1 MVPFLFYRNSNF
13 ETVLL
18 LRIIGH
24 FVCNFQNL
32 DPKAK
37 MSYRRPPQDVDR
49 MTSLRVD
56 NLPYRTHPE
65 DLKPLFD
72 KFGDLGDIYM
82 PTERGTGRSRGF
94 AFVRFYDK
102 RDAEDAMDELNGR
115 AYDGRDLRI
124 RLDEGRPRFNARGGG
139 GGGRGGYGDRRGSGG
154 RDRSDSRDRYRRRS
168 RSRSDSRDRRR
179 ERSRSDSR
187 GRRDRSG
194 SKDRSRSR
202 SRS

>member
-1 MVPFLFYRNSNF
+1 MPF
-13 ETVLL
+13 
-18 LRIIGH
+18 
-24 FVCNFQNL
+24 
-32 DPKAK
+32 
-37 MSYRRPPQDVDR
+37 RRPPQDVER

-72 KFGDLGDIYM
+72 KFGDVGDIYM

-124 RLDEGRPRFNARGGG
+124 RLDEGRPRFSSRGGG
-139 GGGRGGYGDRRGSGG
+139 GGGRGEYGGRDRDYGDSRGGGRG
-154 RDRSDSRDRYRRRS
+154 RDRSDSRERSRRRS
-168 RSRSDSRDRRR
+168 RSRSDSREKRR

-194 SKDRSRSR
+194 SKDRSRSK
-202 SRS
+202 S

>member
-1 MVPFLFYRNSNF
+1 
-13 ETVLL
+13 
-18 LRIIGH
+18 
-24 FVCNFQNL
+24 
-32 DPKAK
+32 
-37 MSYRRPPQDVDR
+37 MSFRRPPQDVER

-65 DLKPLFD
+65 DLKPLFE
-72 KFGDLGDIYM
+72 KFGDVGDIYM

-124 RLDEGRPRFNARGGG
+124 RLDEGRPRFNSRGG
-139 GGGRGGYGDRRGSGG
+139 GGGRGGYGDRDRDYGDSRRGGG
-154 RDRSDSRDRYRRRS
+154 YDRRDRSDSRERDRRRS

-187 GRRDRSG
+187 GRRDRDRSG
-194 SKDRSRSR
+194 SKDRSRSK